1 LNTYQSPATELKY
14 YVYAY
19 LRKHDLTPYYIG
31 KGTGNRATAKD
42 HNVKIPNEKS
52 RIVIIESNL
61 SDIGALAIE
70 RRLIRW
76 YGRKDLGTGILRN
89 LTDGGD
95 GSIGYV
101 CTEEHKQKLRLQ
113 KGKPK
118 FKCRVPKSD
127 ETKSNMKKAWES
139 RDRTVK
145 ESTKQL
151 LAESSSLWWND
162 NNRKQA
168 QSQKRKNYLKE
179 NQAVLHKQIE
189 NLNSTKYTC
198 EHCGKTTNKGNY
210 LRWHGN
216 KCSLNTI

>member
-1 LNTYQSPATELKY
+1 MSTYQTSLNELKY

-31 KGTGNRATAKD
+31 KGTGSRATAKD

-70 RRLIRW
+70 RWLIRW

-127 ETKSNMKKAWES
+127 EAKTNMKKAWES

-151 LAESSSLWWND
+151 LASSSNVWWSNED
-162 NNRKQA
+162 HQEA
-168 QSQKRKNYLKE
+168 QSQKRKKYL
-179 NQAVLHKQIE
+179 NE
-189 NLNSTKYTC
+189 NLDALNKQVQNLNALNHTC
-198 EHCGKTTNKGNY
+198 NHCGKTMNKGNY
-210 LRWHGN
+210 LRWHGD